1 MTARFWPG
9 SRRATRV
16 SRRLAN
22 EASSCR
28 GLETE
33 PNLVELARA
42 GDDAALTRLVDIY
55 APKILRFGMKLCR
68 DDQDAQDVAQQTLL
82 SMVSRIGEFRGESH
96 FTSWLFAIAR
106 SHCIKLRTRGA
117 AAVPTVDLGAAA
129 VAPLAAP
136 NTAPDETASREQLEK
151 ALHAA
156 IQALEPSQR
165 EVLVL
170 RDVEGL
176 SAPEVAEA
184 LNLSVDAVKSR
195 LHRARKALR
204 DHLEPWFEQ
213 SSPRAACP
221 DVVELLSRYHEGD
234 VTSEV
239 CKTME
244 AHVAACAECAKRCHS
259 LRSVLSACSVVPVP
273 ELSDELKLAVRAQ
286 IRRSLKRQLG

>member
-1 MTARFWPG
+1 M
-9 SRRATRV
+9 
-16 SRRLAN
+16 
-22 EASSCR
+22 EAES
-28 GLETE
+28 
-33 PNLVELARA
+33 NLVEMARA
-42 GDDAALTRLVDIY
+42 GDEAALSQLVDVY

-68 DDQDAQDVAQQTLL
+68 NDQDAQDVVQQTLL
-82 SMVSRIGEFRGESH
+82 SVVSRIGEFRGDSH

-117 AAVPTVDLGAAA
+117 AAVSTVDLADAA

-136 NTAPDETASREQLEK
+136 STAPDELASREQLEK
-151 ALHAA
+151 ALHTA
-156 IQALEPSQR
+156 IQALEPAQR

-204 DHLEPWFEQ
+204 DQLEPWLEQ
-213 SSPRAACP
+213 SSPGAACP
-221 DVVELLSRYHEGD
+221 DIVELLSRYQEGD

-244 AHVAACAECAKRCHS
+244 AHVEGCAECAKRCHS
-259 LRSVLSACSVVPVP
+259 LRAVLSACRAVPVP
-273 ELSDELKLAVRAQ
+273 TLSDELKSAVREQ
-286 IRRSLKRQLG
+286 IRRSLKRQLR

>member
-1 MTARFWPG
+1 MVERARG
-9 SRRATRV
+9 
-16 SRRLAN
+16 
-22 EASSCR
+22 
-28 GLETE
+28 
-33 PNLVELARA
+33 
-42 GDDAALTRLVDIY
+42 GDEAALAQLVDVY

-82 SMVSRIGEFRGESH
+82 SVVGSIGEFRGESH

-117 AAVPTVDLGAAA
+117 AAVPTVELGDAA

-136 NTAPDETASREQLEK
+136 TAAPDETASREQLE
-151 ALHAA
+151 
-156 IQALEPSQR
+156 QALNTAIHALDPSQR

-170 RDVEGL
+170 RDIEGL
-176 SAPEVAEA
+176 SAPEVAET

-204 DHLEPWFEQ
+204 DQLEPWFEQ
-213 SSPRAACP
+213 SSPSAACP
-221 DVVELLSRYHEGD
+221 DVVELLSRYQEGD

-244 AHVAACAECAKRCHS
+244 AHVEGCAECAKRCHS
-259 LRSVLSACSVVPVP
+259 LRSVLSACSAVPVP
-273 ELSDELKLAVRAQ
+273 KLSDELKLAVREQ
-286 IRRSLKRQLG
+286 IRRSLRRQLG